1 MGHYSNAG
9 NHDHQGQRI
18 VELENEVK
26 MWKEHNEL
34 LTKTI
39 ETLTNNYERSL
50 KDNAALAI
58 MKTLISN
65 GRFGHKGKLE
75 ELIEQSY
82 GLAERFVEK
91 SKEVN
96 NVKPKAS

>member
-1 MGHYSNAG
+1 MDAYNNAR
-9 NHDHQGQRI
+9 NYDHQGQRI

-26 MWKEHNEL
+26 MWKDHSEL

-39 ETLTNNYERSL
+39 ETLTNNYEREL

-58 MKTLISN
+58 MQTLMSN
-65 GRFGHKGKLE
+65 HHCNDDKIG